1 MSDELIC
8 LTLGKTGVGKSSFI
22 NAITGEQCCEVP
34 TKENAQ
40 LSCTKCYDI
49 IQTERIGKKLI
60 FIDTPGLKDV
70 NGDENNIKEVANAIT
85 DYPNFRAFLILLK
98 FQDQTMDT
106 DMVST
111 LTKYMEIFPIKD
123 FWKHTIIIRTH
134 AKKNDDEFEDDKELI
149 ENAIVKALKSKDLIQ
164 FKTFMEENNIALP
177 CSIKE
182 FYVNNNNKRFQKS
195 LENNKDEF
203 DNICRAISDLGP
215 LFKQIIKEYEDIP
228 SKSGNFEYIT
238 HNLKLTFI
246 PEVGKPI
253 YGKPIFLSKDE
264 ISKYPFVRTEPPR
277 YEFGP
282 VRSSCRKKEIL
293 RYEYVTKIYNKNG
306 KEIRGAECFKGSR
319 WVNINDK
326 YK

>member
-1 MSDELIC
+1 
-8 LTLGKTGVGKSSFI
+8 
-22 NAITGEQCCEVP
+22 VP
-34 TKENAQ
+34 SKENAQ
-40 LSCTKCYDI
+40 LSCTKCYNI
-49 IQTERIGKKLI
+49 IETERIGKKLI

-123 FWKHTIIIRTH
+123 FWEHTIIIRTH
-134 AKKNDDEFEDDKELI
+134 AKKKDVDFEDEKEMI
-149 ENAIVKALKSKDLIQ
+149 ENAIVKSLNTKDLIQ
-164 FKTFMEENNIALP
+164 FKTFMQNNKIDLP
-177 CSIKE
+177 SSIKE
-182 FYVNNNNKRFQKS
+182 FYVNNNNKKFEKS

-203 DNICRAISDLGP
+203 DDICKAISGLYP
-215 LFKQIIKEYEDIP
+215 LFKEIRKNFEDIP
-228 SKSGNFEYIT
+228 SKSGDFEYIT

-246 PEVGKPI
+246 PYVGDPI
-253 YGKPIFLSKDE
+253 YGKPVFLSKDE
-264 ISKYPFVRTEPPR
+264 ISKLPFVRTEPPR